1 MKKEL
6 KYIRLVS
13 AIMFF
18 TLVMIGYCFAEN
30 NWIEVEHIKIEINN
44 LPKELNDLKIA
55 HISDVHLSKMI
66 LI

>member
-13 AIMFF
+13 VIIFF

-30 NWIEVEHIKIEINN
+30 NWIEVFS
-44 LPKELNDLKIA
+44 A
-55 HISDVHLSKMI
+55 
-66 LI
+66 